1 MYFSPATLNSAVSS
15 SLGFAFFLLVYSLL
29 PITVSGEC
37 LVVVSGCF
45 SSDNRGGVGNGMSP
59 FPVFASPV
67 SSWGFLFS
75 VAGFV
80 VNRGCES
87 DGSSP
92 YSLFSL

>member
-1 MYFSPATLNSAVSS
+1 MCFSPLTLNSAVSS
-15 SLGFAFFLLVYSLL
+15 SLGFTFFLLAYSLL

-37 LVVVSGCF
+37 LIVVSECF
-45 SSDNRGGVGNGMSP
+45 SFDNRGGVGHGMSH

-67 SSWGFLFS
+67 SSWGFRLS
-75 VAGFV
+75 VAECV

-87 DGSSP
+87 NGSSP